1 MASVV
6 MIDRDPVEA
15 RFQILLHLPHKV
27 AREVSQ
33 IGHFVGV
40 FGCHDKAELMPI
52 FSTAL
57 DKGLT
62 VSFVLNSRIGS
73 TFLAIP
79 SDSIAFEVAKMGI
92 DRLARRLGPL
102 SPTWLVL
109 QPVGIEL
116 DDSRLDSDAT

>member
-1 MASVV
+1 
-6 MIDRDPVEA
+6 
-15 RFQILLHLPHKV
+15 
-27 AREVSQ
+27 
-33 IGHFVGV
+33 
-40 FGCHDKAELMPI
+40 MPI

-79 SDSIAFEVAKMGI
+79 IDPIAFEVAKMGI
-92 DRLARRLGPL
+92 DRLASRLGPL

-109 QPVGIEL
+109 QPVGIQL